1 MARASTSRAKETSKA
16 KDRGDVWTYQEYL
29 ELPEDGKRYEILKGR
44 LAMTP
49 APSTKHQDVSRNLG
63 SILWNFVKKH
73 GLGKVYFAP
82 VDVIFDQVN
91 VVQPDLIYISKERKE
106 LIKDAGIFGAPDL
119 IIEIQ
124 SPGTLHVDAKR
135 KKEIYERFG
144 VREYWIVDPSEK
156 KAEIFILKGGGY
168 ILEGIYTE
176 SDTIKCKTIR
186 ELSVSLAEVFS

>member
-1 MARASTSRAKETSKA
+1 VISKQC
-16 KDRGDVWTYQEYL
+16 KIPL
-29 ELPEDGKRYEILKGR
+29 EI
-44 LAMTP
+44 
-49 APSTKHQDVSRNLG
+49 
-63 SILWNFVKKH
+63 ILWDYVRKH
-73 GLGKVYFAP
+73 DLGKVYDAP
-82 VDVIFDQVN
+82 IDVIFDQVN
-91 VVQPDLIYISKERKE
+91 VVQPDLIYISKERQE

-156 KAEIFILKGGGY
+156 KAEVFILKGGGY

-176 SDTIKCKTIR
+176 SDTIKCKTIK
-186 ELSVSLAEVFS
+186 ELSVSLVEVFS

>member
-1 MARASTSRAKETSKA
+1 MARASASKAKETSKA
-16 KDRGDVWTYQEYL
+16 RDRGEVWTYQEYL

-44 LAMTP
+44 LEMTP
-49 APSTKHQDVSRNLG
+49 APSTKHQDVSRNLEI
-63 SILWNFVKKH
+63 ILWDYVRKH
-73 GLGKVYFAP
+73 DLGKIYDAP

-91 VVQPDLIYISKERKE
+91 VVQPDLIYISKERQE
-106 LIKDAGIFGAPDL
+106 LIKDAGIFGSPDL

-124 SPGTLHVDAKR
+124 SPSTLHVDAKR

-156 KAEIFILKGGGY
+156 KAEVFILKGGGY

-176 SDTIKCKTIR
+176 NDTIKCKTIK
-186 ELSVSLAEVFS
+186 ELSVSLVEVFS